1 MDVVL
6 EVVDTFVGDKLYA
19 ALLPAH
25 AAPYDFPHHAANATA
40 QPLSTWQYKPSTHML
55 YLEPSEAAHL
65 SAWPRDNI
73 FRQFTSLFLITW

>member
-25 AAPYDFPHHAANATA
+25 AAPYDFPHHPSANATA
-40 QPLSTWQYKPSTHML
+40 QPLSTWQYKPRRTCSTSSPPKRH
-55 YLEPSEAAHL
+55 
-65 SAWPRDNI
+65 
-73 FRQFTSLFLITW
+73 T